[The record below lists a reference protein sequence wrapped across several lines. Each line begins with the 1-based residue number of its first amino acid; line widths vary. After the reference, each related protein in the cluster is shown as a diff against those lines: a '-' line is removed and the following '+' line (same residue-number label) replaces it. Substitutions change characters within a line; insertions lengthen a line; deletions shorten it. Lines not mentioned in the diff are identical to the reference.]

1 MERKPL
7 ASGIPSG
14 SLRDRAYAHI
24 QREIASGGL
33 RPETAISEVVLAKEL
48 RMSRTPVRE
57 AINQLVA
64 EGLLEQTPNRGTLVV
79 RLQRQDVVELYE
91 LREALEVYAVRK
103 AAGLTLRAPDLERWE
118 EYSDQILQLRKE
130 LQKSGKKTLTS
141 EQMRRFVA
149 SDLNFHNMLM
159 RMCVNARILKVLN
172 DTRLLIRIF
181 GIERPEYDASTLDR
195 IYKQHTAI
203 IAAVKNHD
211 VEGAAELLNR
221 HIRTSLEER
230 LQAYDHWEREQ
241 SFQKSM
247 PDYFG
252 TPNL

>member
-7 ASGIPSG
+7 APGTPSG

-24 QREIASGGL
+24 QRGIASGEL

-48 RMSRTPVRE
+48 KVSRTPVRE

-79 RLQRQDVVELYE
+79 RLRRQDVVELYE
-91 LREALEVYAVRK
+91 LREALEVYAIRK
-103 AAGLTLRAPDLERWE
+103 AASLTLRPADLGRWE

-141 EQMRRFVA
+141 EQMRRFVS

-181 GIERPEYDASTLDR
+181 AIERPEYDAATLDR
-195 IYKQHTAI
+195 IHKQHTAI
-203 IAAVKNHD
+203 IAAVKNHE
-211 VEGAAELLNR
+211 VEVAAELLNR

-241 SFQKSM
+241 SFQKNM
-247 PDYFG
+247 PDFFG
-252 TPNL
+252 TPNA